1 MFSSLKWKSDK
12 VVTFQLLVMPCV
24 WQGEMWQMLGVGVLE
39 GKRNNMFQHLEFG
52 VGMDIIC
59 PWQSEF
65 LFGRNWAGTGAL
77 FHCTNG
83 NWGSEL
89 GKYYFIFLLKIKDYP
104 LDLLHIEETENH
116 WENKENWEFEFDL
129 LWFALRFLII
139 HEESMRLIFQRG
151 IKTIF

>member
-1 MFSSLKWKSDK
+1 MSGREKCGRCWGWVCWK
-12 VVTFQLLVMPCV
+12 
-24 WQGEMWQMLGVGVLE
+24 

-52 VGMDIIC
+52 VGMEIIC

-77 FHCTNG
+77 FHCTKD

-89 GKYYFIFLLKIKDYP
+89 GKFYFILLLKIKDYP
-104 LDLLHIEETENH
+104 LDLLHIDEAENH

-129 LWFALRFLII
+129 LWSALRFLII
-139 HEESMRLIFQRG
+139 HEDSMRLILQTG
-151 IKTIF
+151 LKTIF